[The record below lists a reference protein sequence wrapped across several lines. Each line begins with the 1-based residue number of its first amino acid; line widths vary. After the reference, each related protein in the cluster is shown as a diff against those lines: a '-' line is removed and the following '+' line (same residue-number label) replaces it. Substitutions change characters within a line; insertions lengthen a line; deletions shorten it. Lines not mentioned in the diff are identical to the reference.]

1 MSKKILEK
9 MITDLAVQTLELGA
23 SISRR
28 ITKMDIEIDK
38 LRNENYML
46 RKHLGVELV
55 REEIEGEDKG
65 LTIKKSK

>member
-1 MSKKILEK
+1 MNKKQLEK
-9 MITDLAVQTLELGA
+9 GLVDLAIKTMELGA
-23 SISRR
+23 SISKR
-28 ITKMDIEIDK
+28 ITEMDREIDK

-55 REEIEGEDKG
+55 REEIEGEDHG